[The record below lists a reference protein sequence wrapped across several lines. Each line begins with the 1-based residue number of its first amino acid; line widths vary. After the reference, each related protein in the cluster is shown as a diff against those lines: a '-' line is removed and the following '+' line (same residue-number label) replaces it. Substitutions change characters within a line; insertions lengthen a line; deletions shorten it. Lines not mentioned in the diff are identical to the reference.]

1 MFMKKF
7 TYPAVIFYD
16 EEEKAY
22 IIAMFDIGLVT
33 SGETVE
39 EAHENARTML
49 DNYLECAFAF
59 ECEIPEPSSF
69 EAVIKTHPKE
79 ICVLV
84 ESTLND
90 KNKAV

>member
-1 MFMKKF
+1 MKKF
-7 TYPAVIFYD
+7 TYPAVLFYD
-16 EEEKAY
+16 NEEKCY

-39 EAHENARTML
+39 KAHENARSML
-49 DNYLECAFAF
+49 DSYLECAFAF
-59 ECEIPEPSSF
+59 ECDIPEPSSF
-69 EAVIKTHPKE
+69 DVVVETHPKE
-79 ICVLV
+79 ICMLV

>member
-1 MFMKKF
+1 MRKF

-16 EEEKAY
+16 NEEKAY
-22 IIAMFDIGLVT
+22 IIAMFDLGLVT

-39 EAHENARTML
+39 QAHNNAREML
-49 DNYLECAFAF
+49 DSFLECAFAF
-59 ECEIPEPSSF
+59 DGDVPEPSSF
-69 EAVIKTHPKE
+69 DVVVQTHPKE

-84 ESTLND
+84 ESTLDD

>member
-1 MFMKKF
+1 MKKF

-22 IIAMFDIGLVT
+22 IIAMFDIGLVS

-39 EAHENARTML
+39 KAHENAREML
-49 DNYLECAFAF
+49 DAYLECAFAF
-59 ECEIPEPSSF
+59 ESDIPEPSSF
-69 EAVIKTHPKE
+69 EVVVKTHPKE

>member
-1 MFMKKF
+1 MKKF
-7 TYPAVIFYD
+7 TYPAVLFYD
-16 EEEKAY
+16 EEEKCY
-22 IIAMFDIGLVT
+22 IIAMFDLGLVT

-39 EAHENARTML
+39 EAHKNAREML
-49 DNYLECAFAF
+49 DSYLECAYAF

-69 EAVIKTHPKE
+69 DVVVKTHAKE
-79 ICVLV
+79 MCVLI

>member
-1 MFMKKF
+1 MKKF

-16 EEEKAY
+16 EEERAF
-22 IIAMFDIGLVT
+22 IIAMFDLGLVT

-39 EAHENARTML
+39 KAHESAREAL
-49 DNYLECAFAF
+49 GDYLECAYAF
-59 ECEIPEPSSF
+59 GCDIPDASSF
-69 EAVIKTHPKE
+69 EVVVNTHPKE

-84 ESTLND
+84 EATLND

>member
-1 MFMKKF
+1 MKKF
-7 TYPAVIFYD
+7 TYPAVLFYN
-16 EEEKAY
+16 EEEKSY

-39 EAHENARTML
+39 IAHENARKML
-49 DNYLECAFAF
+49 DAYLECAFAF
-59 ECEIPEPSSF
+59 DTEIPEPSNF
-69 EAVIKTHPKE
+69 DVVIQTHPKE
-79 ICVLV
+79 ICMLV

>member
-1 MFMKKF
+1 MKKF
-7 TYPAVIFYD
+7 TYPAVLYFDD
-16 EEEKAY
+16 EEKCY

-39 EAHENARTML
+39 MAHNNAREML
-49 DNYLECAFAF
+49 DAYLECAYAF
-59 ECEIPEPSSF
+59 ETDIPEPSSF
-69 EAVIKTHPKE
+69 DVVCKTHPKE
-79 ICVLV
+79 MCVLV

>member
-1 MFMKKF
+1 MNKF
-7 TYPAVIFYD
+7 TYPAVLFFD
-16 EEEKAY
+16 EEEKCY
-22 IIAMFDIGLVT
+22 IIAMFDLGLVT

-39 EAHENARTML
+39 QAHKNAREML
-49 DNYLECAFAF
+49 DSYLECAYAF

-69 EAVIKTHPKE
+69 DVVVKTHSKE
-79 ICVLV
+79 MCVLV

>member
-1 MFMKKF
+1 MKKF
-7 TYPAVIFYD
+7 TYPAVLFYD
-16 EEEKAY
+16 EEEKCY
-22 IIAMFDIGLVT
+22 IIAMFDLGLVT

-39 EAHENARTML
+39 QAHKNAREML
-49 DNYLECAFAF
+49 DSYLECAHAF

-69 EAVIKTHPKE
+69 DVVVKTHAKE
-79 ICVLV
+79 MCVLV

>member
-1 MFMKKF
+1 MKKY
-7 TYPAVIFYD
+7 TYPAVLFFD
-16 EEEKAY
+16 EEEKSY
-22 IIAMFDIGLVT
+22 IIAMFDLGLVT

-39 EAHENARTML
+39 KAHESAREML
-49 DNYLECAFAF
+49 DSYLECAFAF
-59 ECEIPEPSSF
+59 GCDIPEASSF
-69 EAVIKTHPKE
+69 EVVVQTHPKE